1 MLTAVGSKKNIMEL
15 PFYSCISDIYES
27 DEVQKLGE
35 ITHHLYTT
43 RLQHSL
49 NVSYYNYIVCNF
61 LGFDAVSAARAG
73 MVHDL
78 FYYDRKERAKHKVHG
93 EKSHCAYHPEVA
105 AENASES
112 FDISTLE
119 RDIIIKHMWPV
130 TLKLPKYKESYVIVF
145 VDKYCAVMELV
156 SPKYQML
163 KTKFRHFRHSVQK

>member
-1 MLTAVGSKKNIMEL
+1 
-15 PFYSCISDIYES
+15 
-27 DEVQKLGE
+27 
-35 ITHHLYTT
+35 
-43 RLQHSL
+43 
-49 NVSYYNYIVCNF
+49 
-61 LGFDAVSAARAG
+61 

-163 KTKFRHFRHSVQK
+163 KNKFRHFRHSVQK

>member
-27 DEVQKLGE
+27 DEVQKLGD

-163 KTKFRHFRHSVQK
+163 KNKFRHFRHSVRK